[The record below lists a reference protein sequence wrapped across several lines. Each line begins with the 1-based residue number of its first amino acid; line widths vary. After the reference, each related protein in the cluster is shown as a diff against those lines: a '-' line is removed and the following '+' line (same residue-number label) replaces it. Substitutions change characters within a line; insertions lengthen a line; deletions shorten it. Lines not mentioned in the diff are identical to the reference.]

1 MKADRPRCRQ
11 RLSSSS
17 VNEVAAASV
26 SSRTTRMTMCGAIL
40 ASALVVTALQDIPH
54 LQPKLWAQPVKP
66 HAFVGRKRDLAEAPG
81 ELSDVW
87 PAVDLPGSDPVRPPA
102 GAAVGV
108 LTTAPPDQ

>member
-1 MKADRPRCRQ
+1 LGQRPHDPHDDERCD
-11 RLSSSS
+11 
-17 VNEVAAASV
+17 
-26 SSRTTRMTMCGAIL
+26 L
-40 ASALVVTALQDIPH
+40 ASAFVVTALPDIPH

-66 HAFVGRKRDLAEAPG
+66 HAFVGMKRDLAEAPG

-87 PAVDLPGSDPVRPPA
+87 PAVDFQAATRSGHRA